1 MKIRIAS
8 VEDAEYIL
16 SIKQEIILST
26 SFFVSSP
33 SEIPSNFKKEK
44 QRIEDSVEKG
54 GVTLIAEIDNAIVG
68 FLSFSRNPME
78 RLHHVGSFGMGI
90 KKEFCNYGIGTKM
103 LSYLINWAKAQKG
116 LEKICLGVL
125 SNNKRAI
132 HVYKKLGF
140 QEEGR
145 QIKQI
150 KFENGEYAD
159 DILMALHLKEI

>member
-8 VEDAEYIL
+8 VEDAEYTL

-33 SEIPSNFKKEK
+33 SEISSNFKKEK

-68 FLSFSRNPME
+68 FLSFSRNTME

-140 QEEGR
+140 QEEGG